1 MKLLQGPI
9 MFREVLPSAL
19 IILMLGVILSIFG
32 SSWQWF
38 GALNWFA
45 IPQGI
50 VLGLVIYLI
59 GFTLSCASWSKTK
72 AMHDLLTTLHLLF
85 RNFSWPQILAVSLL
99 AGVGEELLVRAVL
112 QSFLVNSVGVFWGIV
127 CASLI
132 FGLLHYM
139 TKTYIVFTF
148 ALGLLFGLA
157 FHYSNSIVLVMIG
170 HTVYDI
176 VAFAMIVKFPQM
188 LGVESH
194 DENKI
199 VITESFG

>member
-1 MKLLQGPI
+1 

-19 IILMLGVILSIFG
+19 IILMLGVILSIFS

-176 VAFAMIVKFPQM
+176 VAFAMIVKFPHM
-188 LGVESH
+188 LGVESY

-199 VITESFG
+199 VITESFR